1 MFRGFE
7 KILLNH
13 DRLDFTQRI
22 CGVCPISHGITAFI
36 NETPITITILGVKP
50 ESPEPSLELSDIPNA
65 ALPPAAP
72 LPTYSRLPTATAL
85 LICAI
90 LMYSPT
96 AGSKTKDSL
105 MQKADKKGLH

>member
-1 MFRGFE
+1 MFCGFE

-50 ESPEPSLELSDIPNA
+50 ESPEPGLELSDVPDA
-65 ALPPAAP
+65 ALPPEAP
-72 LPTYSRLPTATAL
+72 LPTSSRLPTATVSS
-85 LICAI
+85 ICAI
-90 LMYSPT
+90 LMYLPT
-96 AGSKTKDSL
+96 AGSRTKDSA
-105 MQKADKKGLH
+105 M